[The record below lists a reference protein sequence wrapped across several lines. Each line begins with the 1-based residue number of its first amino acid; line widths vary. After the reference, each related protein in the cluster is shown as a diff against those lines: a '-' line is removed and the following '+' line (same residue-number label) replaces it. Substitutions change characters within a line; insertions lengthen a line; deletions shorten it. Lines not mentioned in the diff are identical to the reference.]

1 MKSGEITR
9 TPKPVFVPKILWVL
23 LTTIE
28 GDMCITI
35 HLNSLINGFHW
46 FLFHPE
52 ISEIITYIINP
63 TENL

>member
-1 MKSGEITR
+1 MKSGEIT
-9 TPKPVFVPKILWVL
+9 TIPKPVFVPKILWWIPLL

-52 ISEIITYIINP
+52 ISGIITYI
-63 TENL
+63 L